1 MPAARTSQGAGRSS
15 TSLRTTSGLLSY
27 GLPLV
32 TEICLIDSVAGSLC
46 DMRRISTL
54 AARALLTIASA
65 AAIYGQT
72 TIAVIPGSA
81 PNERF
86 GMSPISL
93 GDVNGDGRPDI
104 AVGAPGVGGSNPQST
119 GLVRVLSGFDFQ
131 VLYVVVGTT
140 LGDRFGSQLAK
151 LDDVDGDGVSDFVVA
166 APGTGNPM
174 LPGYVRTVSGATGAT
189 IRTTVAPGG
198 TAFGWYLAAGGD
210 FDGDGYDDFAVSGWY
225 APQKVGV
232 YSGLSGALL
241 YAVTS
246 TTYGVLPGNLVS
258 TFVSDRNADG
268 FDELL
273 IGVRDFCAPPCANWY
288 FGAVFLAGGP
298 TGTLLSAH
306 YSNASN
312 QLGHNVAS
320 VGDLN
325 EDGVSDIILTSA
337 PFNLLPFS
345 GYSYAHDGVTGAPL
359 WAVFSSAPSATR
371 GAQGSSIVSLGDVDG
386 DLTDDVAFGS
396 SGPRDWTG
404 LTGLSVVSGATGAT
418 IYTVASGPL
427 GFYVGAGGDLT
438 GDGRNELLAGDTVT
452 DVPFVDCGSLSI
464 ISISTLPAATVVPIG
479 GACGSLFGG
488 PLLGSSPPVLGGAAS
503 FTLANGPA
511 FATGNLVFDVGFDV
525 ALPIGPCT
533 LHLDVAHIADW
544 ILLPIVLDANGALS
558 FGLPLPSIPL
568 LAGFP
573 VTVQAFLLGT
583 PGPFGFDLSNGLLT
597 TLGF

>member
-1 MPAARTSQGAGRSS
+1 MPAARTAHVARRSS
-15 TSLRTTSGLLSY
+15 TLLRTTSGLPSH

-32 TEICLIDSVAGSLC
+32 TECCLIDLVAGSLPE
-46 DMRRISTL
+46 MRRMSTFF
-54 AARALLTIASA
+54 AFALLLIASA
-65 AAIYGQT
+65 AASYGQT
-72 TIAVIPGSA
+72 TIAVIPGST

-93 GDVNGDGRPDI
+93 GDINGDGRPDI
-104 AVGAPGVGGSNPQST
+104 AVGAPGGVNSGSLTS

-131 VLYVVVGTT
+131 VLYVVYGTNHQD
-140 LGDRFGSQLAK
+140 GFGRRLAK

-166 APGTGNPM
+166 APGTGYPV

-198 TAFGWYLAAGGD
+198 TGFGEYLAAGGD
-210 FDGDGYDDFAVSGWY
+210 FDGDGYDDFAVSGSY
-225 APQKVGV
+225 TPQKVGV

-241 YAVTS
+241 FAVTS
-246 TTYGVLPGNLVS
+246 TTYGILPGYLVS
-258 TFVSDRNADG
+258 TFVPDRNADG

-306 YSNASN
+306 YSNTSS

-337 PFNLLPFS
+337 PFNLLPFA
-345 GYSYAHDGVTGAPL
+345 GYSFAHDGVTGAPL
-359 WAVFSSAPSATR
+359 WSVASSGPSTTL

-396 SGPRDWTG
+396 HGPRDWTG

-464 ISISTLPAATVVPIG
+464 ISISTLPAATVVPLG
-479 GACGSLFGG
+479 GACGGLSGG
-488 PLLGSSPPVLGGAAS
+488 PSLGSSPPVLGGAAS